1 MSAIRPAVR
10 ALRMPLGRRLQ
21 STSSTPTSGAADK
34 ALAGL
39 SKAVNAAGPMVS
51 GTVKALGKAGG
62 RTGQVVSLVE
72 KAIPK
77 ITYYSKVG
85 LELGKLVAKGR
96 NMEVPNM
103 ATFQTYYTQ
112 AFNALKQPAK
122 LVASAQQ
129 TLTAL
134 RTGGVTKAQLA
145 AAGVLSAELL
155 GFFTVGEIIG
165 RFKLIGYR
173 GEIPSTHH

>member
-1 MSAIRPAVR
+1 MSAIRPTVR
-10 ALRMPLGRRLQ
+10 ALRMPMSRRLQ
-21 STSSTPTSGAADK
+21 STSTPSGAADK
-34 ALAGL
+34 AIAGL

-62 RTGQVVSLVE
+62 RTGQAVAIIE
-72 KAIPK
+72 KAIPQV
-77 ITYYSKVG
+77 TYYSKVG
-85 LELGKLVAKGR
+85 LELGKFVAKGR
-96 NMEVPNM
+96 NMELPTMV
-103 ATFQTYYTQ
+103 TFQSYYLQ

-129 TLTAL
+129 SLIAL
-134 RTGGVTKAQLA
+134 RSGGITKAQA
-145 AAGVLSAELL
+145 VTAGVLLAELL

-173 GEIPSTHH
+173 GEVASAHH

>member
-1 MSAIRPAVR
+1 MSAIRPTVR
-10 ALRMPLGRRLQ
+10 ALRMPMSRRLQ
-21 STSSTPTSGAADK
+21 STSAPSGAADK
-34 ALAGL
+34 AIAGL

-62 RTGQVVSLVE
+62 RTGQAV
-72 KAIPK
+72 AI
-77 ITYYSKVG
+77 IEIG
-85 LELGKLVAKGR
+85 LELGKFVAKGR
-96 NMEVPNM
+96 NMELPTMV
-103 ATFQTYYTQ
+103 TFQSYYLQ

-129 TLTAL
+129 SLIAL
-134 RTGGVTKAQLA
+134 RSGGITKAQA
-145 AAGVLSAELL
+145 ATAGVLLAELL

-173 GEIPSTHH
+173 GEVASAHH